1 MTFVYLVLAAFCFAL
16 GGLFMKYSAGAS
28 RAAPTVVFAALF
40 IAGAILQ
47 AKAMRRAD
55 MGPVYIAVLGLE
67 AVLALLLSVFVL
79 HEQLSW
85 PRFAAACLIIGGV
98 LLLRRL

>member
-1 MTFVYLVLAAFCFAL
+1 MSLVYVLLAAFCFAL

-28 RAAPTVVFAALF
+28 RASPTLAFVALF
-40 IAGAILQ
+40 VAGAILQ

-67 AVLALLLSVFVL
+67 AALALLLSVFVL
-79 HEQLSW
+79 HEHLTW
-85 PRFAAACLIIGGV
+85 PRFAAVCLIAGGV

>member
-1 MTFVYLVLAAFCFAL
+1 MELLSVILAAFCFAV
-16 GGLFMKYSAGAS
+16 GGLFMKYSAGMT
-28 RAAPTVVFAALF
+28 RVLPTLAFAALF
-40 IAGAILQ
+40 LAGAFLQ

-67 AVLALLLSVFVL
+67 AVVALLLSVFVL
-79 HEQLSW
+79 HEHLSL
-85 PRFAAACLIIGGV
+85 PRFAAVCLIIGGV